1 MAEEWV
7 RDYQLAKQKACERL
21 GFDHR
26 CTPLPANREIEAA
39 LATRLRLFRG
49 ASITDTLQ
57 SARLRAAETMR
68 LFERFQPRLVGA
80 LLRGNITQN
89 TPIELHLFADHPD
102 EVVFHIRRHRI
113 HCQAFDRRV
122 RFAGKRF
129 VQIPGFRF
137 DVEYGTVELLTFP
150 SKQIREAPIC
160 PVEGRPM
167 RRANLR
173 AVEELL
179 RPGGAAS

>member
-68 LFERFQPRLVGA
+68 
-80 LLRGNITQN
+80 
-89 TPIELHLFADHPD
+89 
-102 EVVFHIRRHRI
+102 
-113 HCQAFDRRV
+113 
-122 RFAGKRF
+122 
-129 VQIPGFRF
+129 
-137 DVEYGTVELLTFP
+137 
-150 SKQIREAPIC
+150 
-160 PVEGRPM
+160 
-167 RRANLR
+167 
-173 AVEELL
+173 
-179 RPGGAAS
+179 